1 MLRFAVETDDLLRS
15 RFAISPLF
23 ELDNLLR
30 KLSGRSPYRLP
41 AAWSARLAPAYHR
54 LRATTELDVV
64 LALYSR
70 TLGPGFAAPPPH
82 GLAQSVEDDLATV
95 RATALPDAR
104 REIAR
109 CLNLRPVSDKQ
120 ILAILRSDD
129 VVERTARALEAAWHE
144 LLAADW
150 PQLRALCERDVVH
163 RAGQLT
169 RSGWA
174 AALDGLHPRVR
185 WRDGAIEILRSA
197 EHRTVPL
204 GGAGLLLVP
213 SVFLWPQ
220 VAAHIDQ
227 PWPATLIYPAR
238 GIAALWQTPAPATPG
253 ALGDLVGRT
262 RAGLL
267 TALDQP
273 ASTTQLARS
282 LGLAT
287 GAVGDHLAILHRAG
301 LLARARS
308 GRSVLYRRTPLGD
321 ALVAASP
328 DPPDLSSTQRDA
340 LDDGGG
346 GQRAASGHGA
356 GIRQFDLIGGRDPV
370 GCAGRDRAI

>member
-1 MLRFAVETDDLLRS
+1 
-15 RFAISPLF
+15 
-23 ELDNLLR
+23 
-30 KLSGRSPYRLP
+30 
-41 AAWSARLAPAYHR
+41 
-54 LRATTELDVV
+54 
-64 LALYSR
+64 
-70 TLGPGFAAPPPH
+70 
-82 GLAQSVEDDLATV
+82 
-95 RATALPDAR
+95 
-104 REIAR
+104 
-109 CLNLRPVSDKQ
+109 Q

-197 EHRTVPL
+197 EHRTLRSADPRAGPL

-227 PWPATLIYPAR
+227 PWPATLISPAR

-253 ALGDLVGRT
+253 ALGALVGRT

-287 GAVGDHLAILHRAG
+287 GAV
-301 LLARARS
+301 
-308 GRSVLYRRTPLGD
+308 
-321 ALVAASP
+321 
-328 DPPDLSSTQRDA
+328 
-340 LDDGGG
+340 
-346 GQRAASGHGA
+346 
-356 GIRQFDLIGGRDPV
+356 
-370 GCAGRDRAI
+370 

>member
-1 MLRFAVETDDLLRS
+1 MLRFEVGADDLLRS

-30 KLSGRSPYRLP
+30 KLSGLSPNRLP
-41 AAWSARLAPAYHR
+41 AAWSARLAPVYQR
-54 LRATTELDVV
+54 LRATTDLDVV

-70 TLGPGFAAPPPH
+70 TRGPAFAAPPPRS
-82 GLAQSVEDDLATV
+82 LTQTIEDDLATV

-104 REIAR
+104 REIAV
-109 CLNLRPVSDKQ
+109 CLSLRPVHDER
-120 ILAILRSDD
+120 ILAVLRGGD
-129 VVERTARALEAAWHE
+129 VVERTARALEAAWRA

-163 RAGQLT
+163 RAGQLSS
-169 RSGWA
+169 SGWA

-185 WRDGAIEILRSA
+185 WRNGAIEVLRTA
-197 EHRTVPL
+197 EHRSVPL
-204 GGAGLLLVP
+204 GGEGLLLVP
-213 SVFLWPQ
+213 SAFLWPH

-227 PWPATLIYPAR
+227 PWPAALIYPAR
-238 GIAALWQTPAPATPG
+238 GVAALWETPAPATPG

-267 TALDQP
+267 TVLDRP

-287 GAVGDHLAILHRAG
+287 GAVGDHLTILHHAG
-301 LLARARS
+301 LLTKARS
-308 GRSVLYRRTPLGD
+308 GRSVLYRRTPLAD
-321 ALVAASP
+321 ALVAATSSP
-328 DPPDLSSTQRDA
+328 
-340 LDDGGG
+340 
-346 GQRAASGHGA
+346 A
-356 GIRQFDLIGGRDPV
+356 GPAPQARPQYQTLT
-370 GCAGRDRAI
+370 

>member
-1 MLRFAVETDDLLRS
+1 MLRFEVGADDLLRS

-30 KLSGRSPYRLP
+30 KLAGLSPYRLP
-41 AAWSARLAPAYHR
+41 GAWSARLMPHYRR
-54 LRATTELDVV
+54 LRATTDLDVV
-64 LALYSR
+64 LALHSR
-70 TLGPGFAAPPPH
+70 TLGPGFAAPPPRS
-82 GLAQSVEDDLATV
+82 LAQTIEDDLATV

-109 CLNLRPVSDKQ
+109 CLNLRPARDERV
-120 ILAILRSDD
+120 LAILRGDD
-129 VVERTARALEAAWHE
+129 VVERAARALQAAWYE
-144 LLAADW
+144 LVAPDW

-163 RAGQLT
+163 RAGQLS
-169 RSGWA
+169 RSGWV

-185 WRDGAIEILRSA
+185 WRDGAIENLRSA
-197 EHRTVPL
+197 ENRTVLL
-204 GGAGLLLVP
+204 GGQGLLLVP
-213 SVFLWPQ
+213 SAFLWPQ
-220 VAAHIDQ
+220 VAAHVDP

-238 GIAALWQTPAPATPG
+238 GIAALWETRATALQG
-253 ALGDLVGRT
+253 ALGALVGQA

-287 GAVGDHLAILHRAG
+287 GAVGDHLTILHNAG
-301 LLARARS
+301 LLTKARS

-321 ALVAASP
+321 ALVAT
-328 DPPDLSSTQRDA
+328 SSNSA
-340 LDDGGG
+340 
-346 GQRAASGHGA
+346 
-356 GIRQFDLIGGRDPV
+356 IR
-370 GCAGRDRAI
+370 